1 MACFG
6 SRGSRP
12 VVRQAFTLVELLVVI
27 AIIGTLVGLLL
38 PAVQSAREAAR
49 RSTCAAKIRDIAVG
63 CHNHLSAM
71 KAFPPGQRQQGSTGA
86 NPTKYFSCG
95 ENCTLPNGL
104 NNWFSDA
111 RSFTIVL
118 LPYLEQADQYAKLD
132 FTKDAKT
139 SPNNTIMKNH
149 FAAYDCP
156 TNPVRGTGYD
166 KWNGLTHYGG
176 SQGTSTSMCQRIG
189 TTSND
194 GMFFGVDVTDQ
205 PGGCREKDVLDGLGN
220 TIMVCEKLGYVPSVL
235 HSFAAGFKEWGV
247 ITSGGSYW
255 SQSGYG
261 NNQGSTVRMQGGP
274 NPSTVSSANDAGPLT
289 PYSFHPGGLQVAYG
303 DAAVQFINETIDINV
318 WNALAKKADRSTLKY
333 TP

>member
-1 MACFG
+1 VG
-6 SRGSRP
+6 RP
-12 VVRQAFTLVELLVVI
+12 AFTLVELLVVI

-63 CHNHLSAM
+63 CHNHVSAM
-71 KAFPPGQRQQGSTGA
+71 RAFPAGQRQQICLDDSR
-86 NPTKYFSCG
+86 YFSCG
-95 ENCTLPNGL
+95 SNGCSIATGVDR
-104 NNWFSDA
+104 WFPDA

-132 FTKDAKT
+132 FTK
-139 SPNNTIMKNH
+139 SPRVTPNKEIMKNH
-149 FAAYDCP
+149 FTAYDCP

-166 KWNGLTHYGG
+166 KWNGLSHYGG

-194 GMFFGVDVTDQ
+194 GMFFGVDVAAQ
-205 PGGCREKDVLDGLGN
+205 PGGCREKDVTDGLSN
-220 TIMVCEKLGYVPSVL
+220 TIMVCEKLGYVPRVL
-235 HSFAAGFKEWGV
+235 NSFDAGFKEWGV
-247 ITSGGSYW
+247 ILSGGSYW

-274 NPSTVSSANDAGPLT
+274 NPSTVSSNNDAGPLT

-303 DAAVQFINETIDINV
+303 DAAVKFINDSIDINV
-318 WNALAKKADRSTLKY
+318 WNALARKADGSTLRY
-333 TP
+333 AN